1 MPHDPGTMAS
11 VLGAGSALL
20 ALSAMARIACIDI
33 RSLEIDPDWAAFAGW
48 AGLAAIVFVEGP
60 SAWPGAIAVA
70 SVAGGAAW
78 LALRLRPGGIGQ
90 GDVALFALAGLVA
103 GADLLAPVMGLLVG
117 FSAVAAVAYGL
128 ARGKG
133 GRALLHPVPA
143 ALPLMAALAPVFA
156 WRVAHAV
163 SPGAVPATA
172 DMAAFVALSGLALL
186 SAGLVAGALP
196 MAVRRRAAAS
206 AAQRRG
212 HDGRIHQPEDG
223 KET

>member
-78 LALRLRPGGIGQ
+78 LALRLRPG
-90 GDVALFALAGLVA
+90 
-103 GADLLAPVMGLLVG
+103 
-117 FSAVAAVAYGL
+117 
-128 ARGKG
+128 
-133 GRALLHPVPA
+133 
-143 ALPLMAALAPVFA
+143 
-156 WRVAHAV
+156 
-163 SPGAVPATA
+163 
-172 DMAAFVALSGLALL
+172 
-186 SAGLVAGALP
+186 
-196 MAVRRRAAAS
+196 
-206 AAQRRG
+206 
-212 HDGRIHQPEDG
+212 
-223 KET
+223 